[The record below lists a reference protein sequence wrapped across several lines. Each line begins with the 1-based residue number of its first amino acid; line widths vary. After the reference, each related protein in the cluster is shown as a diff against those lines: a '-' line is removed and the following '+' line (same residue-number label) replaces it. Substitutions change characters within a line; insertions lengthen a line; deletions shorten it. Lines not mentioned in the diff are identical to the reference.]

1 MNTIRQF
8 IGRVRKDGVKRP
20 GRVETMAMGR
30 ARQFCAWDV
39 GDDTFIFENGVSG
52 HLKERPSVLV
62 VAKRDLWSKLPGR
75 VFTMTTGNHSVA
87 AFPLLD
93 GRFWKLSRLPSA
105 RRGDVLMHSILCAN
119 VVNGAI
125 EVSQRDVPS
134 KKLYEAD
141 EWLLGTVGFAM
152 NDIVM
157 GDRNDAVLEHYRALG
172 QEWRVKPLAW
182 TETEMKVA
190 LAASRKR
197 IATKLN
203 YYHSARGVH
212 FLSYSELSRFAA
224 LAESD
229 PAEFVKGMKELVSI
243 YEGQPCSFCRMP
255 KYRGHHEIELFGLRR
270 GVAQERLIPALEQ
283 LMESVVLGR
292 LGHLGIIQK
301 TQEILSLYE
310 SLLTRPEF
318 ADETSKAFVETLYMY
333 ITGEIYSVAGE
344 GSTPAFDDRRTA
356 LPGATYVGGRAVLHP
371 GADDRSEVLL
381 SNLRGLMSKDEVV
394 VYANVYEIREDE
406 CTPIGKGKTR
416 EIVYKTNRCPLE
428 KSLIEKRLSSAKRE
442 YGSYMLARIG
452 ALRSLGVALSSNYL
466 LLRRRP
472 QSGRRPVDFY
482 IRERCEG
489 EPMDSI
495 PASYFCNADDA
506 SVEEKDV
513 VLGLATLM
521 GDAAAQNMAM
531 KKFDPKTNS
540 PLYGVGKEIY
550 EFEYDIIRQR
560 VVPKRVATCSIRGS
574 FGWPDISFT
583 DENLRS
589 LASFYFTHFAH
600 ALKIYQKRHA
610 VTMSEVAERFMGGF
624 EYRTHALSWQ
634 LSVMRDKFE
643 NFKPNLPAGY
653 DFDRKWAFVMWS
665 LERQE
670 RRMQWLRRIFM
681 EKVALVESAPQPG
694 AAELPDDFDC
704 EISFEGGGDSL

>member
-1 MNTIRQF
+1 MNAVRQF
-8 IGRVRKDGVKRP
+8 VSRIRKVGKIRP
-20 GRVETMAMGR
+20 GCVTTVAMGR
-30 ARQFCAWDV
+30 ERTFCAWDL
-39 GDDTFIFENGVSG
+39 GDDTFILEKGVAK
-52 HLKERPSVLV
+52 HLDERPSVLIV
-62 VAKRDLWSKLPGR
+62 DKRSLWSRKPGW

-93 GRFWKLSRLPSA
+93 GRFWKLSHIPSS
-105 RRGDVLMHSILCAN
+105 RRGDVLMHSILCSN
-119 VVNGAI
+119 VVGDTI
-125 EVSQRDVPS
+125 EISQRDVPA
-134 KKLYEAD
+134 KKLFQAD
-141 EWLLGTVGFAM
+141 DWLLYTCGFQM

-157 GDRNDAVLEHYRALG
+157 GDRTDAALEHYRVLG

-182 TETEMKVA
+182 TEAEMKVA

-212 FLSYSELSRFAA
+212 FLSFSELRRFAA
-224 LAESD
+224 LAQSD
-229 PAEFVKGMKELVSI
+229 PEEFVRGMKELVSV
-243 YEGQPCSFCRMP
+243 YEGQTSSFCRMP
-255 KYRGHHEIELFGLRR
+255 KYRGHHEIELFGMRR
-270 GVAQERLIPALEQ
+270 GVAQEKLLPAMEQ
-283 LMESVVLGR
+283 LMESVALGR
-292 LGHLGIIQK
+292 LGQLGVIQK

-318 ADETSKAFVETLYMY
+318 ADDTSKAFVESLYMY
-333 ITGEIYSVAGE
+333 ITGEIYAVVGE
-344 GSTPAFDDRRTA
+344 GSTPSFDDRRTA
-356 LPGATYVGGRAVLHP
+356 LPGATYVNGRAVMHP
-371 GADDRSEVLL
+371 GSDSRSEVLL
-381 SNLRGLMSKDEVV
+381 SNLRGMMSKDEIVL
-394 VYANVYEIREDE
+394 YANVYEIREDE
-406 CTPIGKGKTR
+406 TTPIGKGRTR
-416 EIVYKTNRCPLE
+416 EIVFRTNRRPLE
-428 KSLIEKRLSSAKRE
+428 KSLIEKRLSSAKRD

-452 ALRSLGVALSSNYL
+452 ALRALGISLSSNYL

-472 QSGRRPVDFY
+472 QAGRRPVDFY

-495 PASYFCNADDA
+495 PANYFCNADDA

-513 VLGLATLM
+513 VLGLAMLM

-560 VVPKRVATCSIRGS
+560 VVPKGVATCSIRGS

-583 DENLRS
+583 EENLHK
-589 LASFYFTHFAH
+589 LASFYFTYFAH
-600 ALKIYQKRHA
+600 ALKIYQKKHN
-610 VTMSEVAERFMGGF
+610 VTMQEVAERFMDGF

-634 LSVMRDKFE
+634 LSVMRDSFE
-643 NFKPNLPAGY
+643 RFNPGLPGVY
-653 DFDRKWAFVMWS
+653 NFDRKWAFVMWS

-670 RRMQWLRRIFM
+670 RRIGILRRIFM
-681 EKVALVESAPQPG
+681 EKVSLVESASSESQSVESET
-694 AAELPDDFDC
+694 ADE
-704 EISFEGGGDSL
+704 EIVNADIKA

>member
-1 MNTIRQF
+1 MKAIRQF
-8 IGRVRKDGVKRP
+8 LCRIRKAGVRRKGVVRT
-20 GRVETMAMGR
+20 VAMGR
-30 ARQFCAWDV
+30 EREFRAWDV
-39 GDDTFIFENGVSG
+39 GDDTFIFENGICA
-52 HLKERPSVLV
+52 HLDERPSVLV
-62 VAKRDLWSKLPGR
+62 AEKRDLRHGKTGR
-75 VFTMTTGNHSVA
+75 VFTLTTGNHSVA

-93 GRFWKLSRLPSA
+93 GRFWKLSRLPSS

-119 VVNGAI
+119 VVNGTVEI
-125 EVSQRDVPS
+125 SQRDVPS
-134 KKLYEAD
+134 PKLYAAD
-141 EWLLGTVGFAM
+141 GWLLGELGFAL

-157 GDRNDAVLEHYRALG
+157 GDRNETTLGHYRSLG

-182 TETEMKVA
+182 TEAEMKVA
-190 LAASRKR
+190 LAGSKKR

-212 FLSYSELSRFAA
+212 FLSFSELRRFAT
-224 LAESD
+224 LAQED
-229 PAEFVKGMKELVSI
+229 PAEFVRGVKELVSV

-255 KYRGHHEIELFGLRR
+255 KFRGHHEIELFGLRR
-270 GVAQERLIPALEQ
+270 GVALERLIPELER
-283 LMESVVLGR
+283 LMESVALGR
-292 LGHLGIIQK
+292 LGQLGVIQK

-318 ADETSKAFVETLYMY
+318 ADETSGAFIETMYMH
-333 ITGEIYSVAGE
+333 ITGEIYSVAGD

-356 LPGATYVGGRAVLHP
+356 LPGATYVDGRAVMHP
-371 GADDRSEVLL
+371 GADERSEVLL
-381 SNLRGLMSKDEVV
+381 SNLRGLMSKDEIV
-394 VYANVYEIREDE
+394 VYANVYEIREAEDV
-406 CTPIGKGKTR
+406 PIGKGKTR
-416 EIVYKTNRCPLE
+416 EIVYKTNRSPIE
-428 KSLIEKRLSSAKRE
+428 KSLIEKRLSSAGKG

-452 ALRSLGVALSSNYL
+452 ALRALGVTLSRNYR

-472 QSGRRPVDFY
+472 HKGRRPVDFY

-489 EPMDSI
+489 EPMDSV
-495 PASYFCNADDA
+495 PANYFCNADDA

-531 KKFDPKTNS
+531 KKYDPATRS

-560 VVPKRVATCSIRGS
+560 VVPKSVATCSVRGS
-574 FGWPDISFT
+574 FGWPDLSFT
-583 DENLRS
+583 DDNLS
-589 LASFYFTHFAH
+589 AVASFYLAHYAH
-600 ALKIYQKRHA
+600 ALKAYQKRHA
-610 VTMSEVAERFMGGF
+610 VTMREVAERFMDGF

-634 LSVMRDKFE
+634 LSVMRDEFE
-643 NFKPNLPAGY
+643 GFHPCVPGVY

-670 RRMQWLRRIFM
+670 RRMSILRRIFM
-681 EKVALVESAPQPG
+681 EKVAIVEGPSPDG
-694 AAELPDDFDC
+694 A
-704 EISFEGGGDSL
+704 EGAGAT